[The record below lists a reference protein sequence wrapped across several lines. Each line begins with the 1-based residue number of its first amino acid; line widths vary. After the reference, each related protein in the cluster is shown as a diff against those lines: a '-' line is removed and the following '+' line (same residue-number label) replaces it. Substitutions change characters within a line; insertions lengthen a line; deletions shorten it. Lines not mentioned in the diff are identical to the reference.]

1 MSKSMDDAKIIYT
14 LRLFILQCV
23 VTIIDLL
30 SLNITVIQM
39 L

>member
-14 LRLFILQCV
+14 LTLFILQCV